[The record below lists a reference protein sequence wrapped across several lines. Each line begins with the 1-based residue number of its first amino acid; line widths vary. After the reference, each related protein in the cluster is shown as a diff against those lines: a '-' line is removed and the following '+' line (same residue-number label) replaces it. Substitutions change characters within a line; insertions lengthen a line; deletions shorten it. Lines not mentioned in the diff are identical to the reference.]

1 MNVRKR
7 TTVTRRDEEIVEL
20 LREVNRTL
28 RERLMRAASGT
39 HRSLAALS
47 LLRTLDREPG
57 ISLSELARRRYM
69 PKSLVSM
76 LITDLSADGLVR
88 KGGDPTDQRLVR
100 LSLTAAGAKELERW
114 RATYRSIA
122 ADAVGR
128 MEPDDADD
136 LWSGIRA
143 LRDALNPTEAA

>member
-39 HRSLAALS
+39 QRSLAALS
-47 LLRTLDREPG
+47 LLRALDREPG

-76 LITDLSADGLVR
+76 LIADLSADGLVR
-88 KGGDPTDQRLVR
+88 KGGDPADQRLVR
-100 LSLTAAGAKELERW
+100 LSLTAAGAKELEHW

-128 MEPDDADD
+128 MDPEDADD

-143 LRDALNPTEAA
+143 LRDALNPTGAA